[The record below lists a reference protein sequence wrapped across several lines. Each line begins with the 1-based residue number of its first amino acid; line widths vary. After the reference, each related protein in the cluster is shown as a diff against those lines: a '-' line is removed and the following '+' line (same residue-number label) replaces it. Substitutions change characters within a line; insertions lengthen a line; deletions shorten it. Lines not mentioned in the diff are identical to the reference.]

1 MIGTQMI
8 AKGLNFDNV
17 TLVGVM
23 SADQGLYS
31 NDFRAGEKT
40 FSLLTQVIGRCGR
53 GDKPGEA
60 VIQTF
65 TPDNEI
71 IRLAA
76 AQDYEAFYHAEIDMR
91 KLQNAPPFTHWAALT
106 ASGRKEEQVLNALRK
121 CRQILSVMLEQNG
134 EQAELLGPVPLP
146 VVKVSDR
153 FRYCLQIRC
162 RINRSI
168 RQILSSMLITCSQD
182 KEMRDV
188 SFFVDNEAG
197 S

>member
-1 MIGTQMI
+1 M
-8 AKGLNFDNV
+8 
-17 TLVGVM
+17 
-23 SADQGLYS
+23 
-31 NDFRAGEKT
+31 
-40 FSLLTQVIGRCGR
+40 
-53 GDKPGEA
+53 
-60 VIQTF
+60 
-65 TPDNEI
+65 
-71 IRLAA
+71 
-76 AQDYEAFYHAEIDMR
+76 
-91 KLQNAPPFTHWAALT
+91 
-106 ASGRKEEQVLNALRK
+106 NALRK

-168 RQILSSMLITCSQD
+168 RQILSSVLITCSQD